1 MRWLRLAIAR
11 LLGHPTPFM
20 EATPVQQTPIAGPV
34 SPGRTTKT
42 GKEDSA
48 GDTNRRPRH
57 VSPAV
62 KAKSARARRGTT
74 AQSSAQE
81 QVPAPIQTELPSG
94 AGGHKRATTAS
105 QPASQSPTRKPS
117 VAQQTTAESSPK
129 PAQKPAQTTSGNRGK
144 PRQTHVRRTRQHAK

>member
-11 LLGHPTPFM
+11 LLGSPTPSM
-20 EATPVQQTPIAGPV
+20 EVTPVQQTPIAGPV

-42 GKEDSA
+42 GKEDSVA
-48 GDTNRRPRH
+48 DTNRRPRH
-57 VSPAV
+57 ASPAV
-62 KAKSARARRGTT
+62 KAKSARVRRGTM

-81 QVPAPIQTELPSG
+81 QAPAQLPTGLQSG

-105 QPASQSPTRKPS
+105 QPASPSPTRKPS

-129 PAQKPAQTTSGNRGK
+129 PAQKPAPTTSGNRGK
-144 PRQTHVRRTRQHAK
+144 PRPTPARRTRQHAK

>member
-11 LLGHPTPFM
+11 LLGSPTPFM

-42 GKEDSA
+42 GKEDSVA
-48 GDTNRRPRH
+48 DTNRRPRH

-62 KAKSARARRGTT
+62 KAKSTRVRRGTT
-74 AQSSAQE
+74 AQSSAQG
-81 QVPAPIQTELPSG
+81 QVPAQLPTELPSG

-105 QPASQSPTRKPS
+105 QPANQSQTRKPS

-129 PAQKPAQTTSGNRGK
+129 PAQKLAPTTSGNRGK
-144 PRQTHVRRTRQHAK
+144 PRPTPARQTRRHAK